1 MRPPFD
7 MLRACFLLLAF
18 VIASQ
23 VVAIIFGSWTC
34 FYLLIIGTAHL
45 GDCGGFGAQAK
56 EMWSEVLAA
65 ILALLLAARTPPP
78 DKPPPSPPVP

>member
-7 MLRACFLLLAF
+7 MLRACFYLLAF

-34 FYLLIIGTAHL
+34 FYLLIVGMAKP

-65 ILALLLAARTPPP
+65 ILALLLAARGPPTRPPP
-78 DKPPPSPPVP
+78 DP

>member
-7 MLRACFLLLAF
+7 MLRACFYLLAF

-34 FYLLIIGTAHL
+34 FYLLIVGMAKP
-45 GDCGGFGAQAK
+45 GDCGGFGGQAQRDVVRGARRHPGVAAGRTHTTK
-56 EMWSEVLAA
+56 E
-65 ILALLLAARTPPP
+65 
-78 DKPPPSPPVP
+78 

>member
-7 MLRACFLLLAF
+7 MLRAAFWLLAF
-18 VIASQ
+18 VIGSQ

-34 FYLLIIGTAHL
+34 FYLLIVGAAHL
-45 GDCGGFGAQAK
+45 GDCGGFGTQAK

-65 ILALLLAARTPPP
+65 ILALLLAARGPQKPP
-78 DKPPPSPPVP
+78 D

>member
-7 MLRACFLLLAF
+7 MLRAAFWLLAF

-23 VVAIIFGSWTC
+23 VIAILFGSWTC
-34 FYLLIIGTAHL
+34 FYMIIVGAAKM
-45 GDCGGFGAQAK
+45 GDCGNFGAQAK

-65 ILALLLAARTPPP
+65 ILALLLAARSGNGTKPP
-78 DKPPPSPPVP
+78 D